1 MRGWVDAV
9 PRGLVVPHTQI
20 ATLGKPMILRQRVQ
34 NHSFPIDHH
43 FPSHPRCT
51 SLNFPGP
58 LSRVSQRDCKRVP
71 RCVHAQASTL
81 QEQQHILSA
90 VLQLLV
96 SPPFSFYPFHSS
108 PRAPCSLSDHAHLP
122 VALFVFTRRQSR
134 SVANCVRLFELYR
147 ARRFF
152 CRDVPVIGKVCN
164 SCSEGCD
171 PKSVSPPVGFVCP
184 SGCVASN
191 NDDGGGGGDGGASV
205 GHCKS
210 HAECAA
216 EAATDPDMQ
225 GLTAYCG
232 EVTIGAM
239 MGNGGSDD
247 PVTACW

>member
-1 MRGWVDAV
+1 MCTRGHQ
-9 PRGLVVPHTQI
+9 PCRSSNT
-20 ATLGKPMILRQRVQ
+20 
-34 NHSFPIDHH
+34 HSFCCSSASRLTA
-43 FPSHPRCT
+43 FFSPS
-51 SLNFPGP
+51 LF
-58 LSRVSQRDCKRVP
+58 
-71 RCVHAQASTL
+71 
-81 QEQQHILSA
+81 IL
-90 VLQLLV
+90 L
-96 SPPFSFYPFHSS
+96 HE
-108 PRAPCSLSDHAHLP
+108 PRALCLTTHTFPLRYFLP
-122 VALFVFTRRQSR
+122 RRRQSR

-171 PKSVSPPVGFVCP
+171 PQSVSPPVGFVCP